1 MATLSASTS
10 SAAVSLSV
18 NTTSGRGSLVRPVST
33 RATVS
38 PAAPVPAPSSHTRD
52 GRQGSPPM
60 DASSPSRSAAA
71 TRTQSAMVAADIA
84 VGDLVFN
91 ADVVDDDVNTWP
103 PRCSSGFGRCV
114 ASGMTCADVAHGPTH
129 AATASSPRTPRY
141 VSPMDARPASG
152 STGRHPGG
160 GSRAVSSSHHTSAH
174 VCPFACVGVFVSS
187 ESSPSESRLKCAR
200 WSRRSR
206 VAIVARP
213 PRAPTASDEGR
224 TRSQSF
230 AKTFLLDRHP
240 TRERLHFRGHHERR
254 DSPVMS
260 RRGEGPAANVA
271 KVVTLESTQRQVAVY
286 NPSDPNEVRAVHNPW
301 GHT

>member
-1 MATLSASTS
+1 
-10 SAAVSLSV
+10 
-18 NTTSGRGSLVRPVST
+18 
-33 RATVS
+33 
-38 PAAPVPAPSSHTRD
+38 
-52 GRQGSPPM
+52 
-60 DASSPSRSAAA
+60 
-71 TRTQSAMVAADIA
+71 
-84 VGDLVFN
+84 
-91 ADVVDDDVNTWP
+91 
-103 PRCSSGFGRCV
+103 
-114 ASGMTCADVAHGPTH
+114 
-129 AATASSPRTPRY
+129 
-141 VSPMDARPASG
+141 MDARPASG

-240 TRERLHFRGHHERR
+240 TRESSLPRAPRKTRLAGH
-254 DSPVMS
+254 VAS
-260 RRGEGPAANVA
+260 RRRPRGQRREGRHPREHPA
-271 KVVTLESTQRQVAVY
+271 TGRRLQPQRSQRGTRGPQPMGPY
-286 NPSDPNEVRAVHNPW
+286 LKSQKIPKSQTNDPFRPRIVPASSPHHPRIIPASSPLTRRLTRHQRITHRARP
-301 GHT
+301 GTR